1 MLFSFPADTIRITII
16 WKGMVMFSQTTTRK
30 KLSRLIFIFAA
41 TLAFF
46 SLFTTHLQGDQHKNF
61 TLMDMNG
68 NKVRLFEFAQDK
80 PLLLYFWA
88 SWCKPCLL
96 VSPQVSTLAKK
107 YQDRITVIGINV
119 GGVDSPEVVKKY
131 GQRHHI
137 DYPLL
142 IDSENETLEAFSV
155 RAIPTIILMDKNGK
169 VLFRDNEPPEKLEE
183 LLQK

>member
-1 MLFSFPADTIRITII
+1 
-16 WKGMVMFSQTTTRK
+16 MFLQPRSTK
-30 KLSRLIFIFAA
+30 KLALLILVSAA
-41 TLAFF
+41 TFVFF
-46 SLFTTHLQGDQHKNF
+46 SPSTAHLEGAKLKDF

-96 VSPQVSTLAKK
+96 VSPQISTLAKK